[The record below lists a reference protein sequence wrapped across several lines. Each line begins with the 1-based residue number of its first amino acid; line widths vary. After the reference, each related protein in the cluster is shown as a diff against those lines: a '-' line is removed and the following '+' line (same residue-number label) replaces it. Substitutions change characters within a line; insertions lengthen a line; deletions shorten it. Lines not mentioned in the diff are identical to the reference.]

1 MPQPPQPQ
9 AQGGS
14 CRRRLPTASPICGSA
29 TTATTSSFHPG
40 TRSVT
45 LSISSSCSQGFASF
59 NSFLIWYCVHWGGVC
74 CSFRVVVWEVDF
86 HILDWVCRR
95 WGYMMPAPM
104 CSRANS
110 RTGHLFWIAAFTMT
124 RQGSALAQITQ
135 SAGTVPSFSS
145 SS

>member
-1 MPQPPQPQ
+1 
-9 AQGGS
+9 
-14 CRRRLPTASPICGSA
+14 
-29 TTATTSSFHPG
+29 
-40 TRSVT
+40 
-45 LSISSSCSQGFASF
+45 
-59 NSFLIWYCVHWGGVC
+59 
-74 CSFRVVVWEVDF
+74 VVWEVDL

-110 RTGHLFWIAAFTMT
+110 RTGHLYWIAAFTMT

-145 SS
+145 SSYKTVFFICATWISHLWRYVCNDFVDDCIPSFSTLP